1 MFIFQKP
8 FRYASLF
15 FGLSLA
21 AISLALYCWPLF
33 DTDFWLEI
41 TTLIISLTLSLG
53 LLTYGLFRSNSWWI
67 KITSLIPT
75 LALIAIIFALIFIIH
90 AKYQASATIHLFTS
104 KENHSNSNSRLLDLA
119 YMKLS
124 ATHHT
129 AASPIIYLAGGP
141 GWGGTTTLITSGR
154 ASLFQAMRAFG
165 DVIIYDQRGTMPW
178 AGDWLVCSETWQP
191 SNFHEAFSASRSLKE
206 QNENI
211 HSCENQYRQKGINLS
226 SYNTNNNAA
235 DLETLRQ
242 HLGVEKISLWATS
255 YGTHLAQAYIK
266 MYPQHVEKVI
276 MHGVEGLDDT
286 LKTPMQIQNAL
297 ENIAKL
303 AAQDK
308 TIGAL
313 TPDLLG
319 DIKILLDKAESG
331 KLALKYQY
339 KNTTETIQLSK
350 FELQFYL
357 SQLLSSA
364 HSSLSIPARI
374 AAAKQGNLS
383 GFRDSA
389 IQMRNKRRESL
400 MPYFMDCASYAS
412 PERLAL
418 IAQQK
423 PHTLLG
429 DAINF
434 PFPDI
439 CSAIDAA
446 DLGSEF
452 RSPATSNVPVLFI
465 SGDLD
470 ARTPIENAQ
479 QTALGFPNSQ
489 HLIIRG
495 AGHGN
500 ELFLSSEKIIKTMLE
515 FMTNKKLSVREI
527 NVPIKFLPLDSY
539 IEKETNTSN
548 I

>member
-1 MFIFQKP
+1 MLILQQP
-8 FRYASLF
+8 FRYAGLF

-21 AISLALYCWPLF
+21 SLALAIYCWPLF
-33 DTDFWLEI
+33 DTDFWFEI
-41 TTLIISLTLSLG
+41 FTLLISLLLSLG
-53 LLTYGLFRSNSWWI
+53 LLAHGLFRANSWWV
-67 KITSLIPT
+67 KATSLVPGFI
-75 LALIAIIFALIFIIH
+75 LVAIFFALIFIIH
-90 AKYQASATIHLFTS
+90 AKYQAGASIHVFTA
-104 KENHSNSNSRLLDLA
+104 KEDYSNNNSRIIDLA

-124 ATHHT
+124 ATHHS

-154 ASLFQAMRAFG
+154 APLFQAMRAIG
-165 DVIIYDQRGTMPW
+165 DIIVYDQRGTMPW
-178 AGDWLVCSETWQP
+178 AGDWLVCPETWQP
-191 SNFHEAFSASRSLKE
+191 SNFHEAFSTMRSLKE
-206 QNENI
+206 QSENI
-211 HSCENQYRQKGINLS
+211 NSCANQYRQKDIHLS

-235 DLETLRQ
+235 DLEALRR

-255 YGTHLAQAYIK
+255 YGTHLALAYIK
-266 MYPQHVEKVI
+266 LYPQHVEKVI

-313 TPDLLG
+313 TPNLLG
-319 DIKILLDKAESG
+319 DIKALLDKAESG
-331 KLALKYQY
+331 KIALKYQN
-339 KNTTETIQLSK
+339 KDTTETIQLSK

-412 PERLAL
+412 SERLSL

-423 PHTLLG
+423 THALLG

-439 CSAIDAA
+439 CSAIGAA
-446 DLGSEF
+446 GLGNEF
-452 RSPATSNVPVLFI
+452 RSPALSNVPVLFI

-470 ARTPIENAQ
+470 SRTPIENAQ
-479 QTALGFPNSQ
+479 QAALGFSNAQ
-489 HLIIRG
+489 HLIIHG

-500 ELFLSSEKIIKTMLE
+500 ELFLSSEKILQTMLE
-515 FMTNKKLSVREI
+515 FMKNEQLSVAEI
-527 NVPIKFLPLDSY
+527 EVPIKFLPLDSFV
-539 IEKETNTSN
+539 EK
-548 I
+548 

>member
-1 MFIFQKP
+1 MVIFQQP
-8 FRYASLF
+8 FRYAGLF
-15 FGLSLA
+15 FGISLA
-21 AISLALYCWPLF
+21 AIFLAIYCWPLF
-33 DTDFWLEI
+33 DMDFWLE
-41 TTLIISLTLSLG
+41 TFTLLISLALSLD
-53 LLTYGLFRSNSWWI
+53 LLAYGLFRTRSWWI
-67 KITSLIPT
+67 KATALVPG
-75 LALIAIIFALIFIIH
+75 LALVALVFALVFIVH
-90 AKYQASATIHLFTS
+90 AKYQAGASIHVFTS
-104 KENHSNSNSRLLDLA
+104 KEDHSNNNSRIIDLA

-124 ATHHT
+124 ATYHS

-154 ASLFQAMRAFG
+154 APLFQAMRAIG
-165 DVIIYDQRGTMPW
+165 DVIVYDQRGTMPW
-178 AGDWLVCSETWQP
+178 AGDWLVCPETWQP
-191 SNFHEAFSASRSLKE
+191 SNFHEAFSTMRSLKE
-206 QNENI
+206 QSENI
-211 HSCENQYRQKGINLS
+211 NSCANQYRQKGIHLS

-235 DLETLRQ
+235 DLEALRR
-242 HLGVEKISLWATS
+242 HLGVKKISLWATS
-255 YGTHLAQAYIK
+255 YGTHLALAYIK
-266 MYPQHVEKVI
+266 LYPQHVEKVI

-286 LKTPMQIQNAL
+286 LKTPMQIQHAL
-297 ENIAKL
+297 EKIAML
-303 AAQDK
+303 AAQDN
-308 TIGAL
+308 TIGAHTSNL
-313 TPDLLG
+313 IG
-319 DIKILLDKAESG
+319 DIQELLDKAESG
-331 KLALKYQY
+331 KLALKYQ
-339 KNTTETIQLSK
+339 NNNVTETIKLSK

-357 SQLLSSA
+357 SQLLGSA

-383 GFRDSA
+383 GFRELA
-389 IQMRNKRRESL
+389 IQMRSRQRESL

-439 CSAIDAA
+439 CSAIDAE

-452 RSPATSNVPVLFI
+452 RSPAKSDVPVLFI

-479 QTALGFPNSQ
+479 QAALGFPNAQ
-489 HLIIRG
+489 HLIIHG

-500 ELFLSSEKIIKTMLE
+500 ELFLSSEKILQTMLE
-515 FMTNKKLSVREI
+515 FMKNEKLSVAEI
-527 NVPIKFLPLDSY
+527 DIPINFLPLDSF
-539 IEKETNTSN
+539 IEK
-548 I
+548 